1 MSSATLLTRDE
12 TWWMDLSDTADRL
25 ATEGAHRVQ
34 GLETASKRLRRGQG
48 QRRSRLIERPSSCV
62 SALICGPE
70 GVRPWATC
78 TRCARG
84 HIRRE

>member
-34 GLETASKRLRRGQG
+34 GLGDGFEEAPTRA
-48 QRRSRLIERPSSCV
+48 
-62 SALICGPE
+62 GPE
-70 GVRPWATC
+70 ALQIDRAALKLC
-78 TRCARG
+78 
-84 HIRRE
+84 IRADLWP